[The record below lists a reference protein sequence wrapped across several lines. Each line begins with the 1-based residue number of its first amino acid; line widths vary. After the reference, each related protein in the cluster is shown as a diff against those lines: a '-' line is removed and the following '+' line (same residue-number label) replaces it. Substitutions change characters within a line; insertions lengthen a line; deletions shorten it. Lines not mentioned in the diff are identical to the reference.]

1 MVYILDAN
9 VLIRAHADY
18 YPVDA
23 VPEFWAWLLH
33 HAQVGNL
40 KVPQEILEEVEGGN
54 AEGDQLVAWLKPPA
68 TRKLL
73 RLQEE
78 PNPDIVAAVLA
89 TAYGDPDDVALEE
102 IGRDPFLIAYALAD
116 AAHRIVV
123 SAEVSKPTA
132 TGKKRKVPDACT
144 DMGVKCMS
152 PFPFFK
158 ALGFSTGWQ
167 AHSA

>member
-1 MVYILDAN
+1 MLYILDAN

-33 HAQVGNL
+33 QAAAGNV
-40 KVPQEILEEVEGGN
+40 KVPQEILEEIEGGN
-54 AEGDQLVAWLKPPA
+54 ADGDQLVAWLKPPA
-68 TRKLL
+68 TRRVL

-78 PNPDIVAAVLA
+78 PSPAILA
-89 TAYGDPDDVALEE
+89 NILHTAYGDPDDVALEE
-102 IGRDPFLIAYALAD
+102 IGRDPFLIAYAAAD
-116 AAHRIVV
+116 QAQRTVV

-132 TGKKRKVPDACT
+132 TGKKRKVPDACA
-144 DMGVKCMS
+144 DVGVKCMG

-158 ALGFSTGWQ
+158 TLGFKTGWQ
-167 AHSA
+167 AEIG